1 MISAL
6 VNLFWSIEL
15 KMGFVW
21 SGKVRNKYIKLNRQI
36 YEIYYMTVELIQLV
50 RLVASTMPLAE
61 LAKSI

>member
-21 SGKVRNKYIKLNRQI
+21 SGNTVRNKYIKLNRQI

-50 RLVASTMPLAE
+50 RPDASTTT
-61 LAKSI
+61 SVN